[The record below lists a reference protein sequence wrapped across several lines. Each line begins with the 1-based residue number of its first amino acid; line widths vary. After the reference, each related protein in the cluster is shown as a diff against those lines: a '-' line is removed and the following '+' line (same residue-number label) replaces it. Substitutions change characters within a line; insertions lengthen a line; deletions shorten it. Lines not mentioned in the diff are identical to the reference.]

1 MLPTILTIYTT
12 GDALF
17 LQNVLNAVAMVTGTG
32 SFVTASA
39 IGMLV
44 GIVLM
49 GFKSIQ
55 TGKGFEL
62 SSIVICIIAWN
73 FFFGTTVNVN
83 VHDVITEEDRP
94 VDNVPAGVGVAGW
107 AISNIAYGLTEIME
121 QAFQSPYSTTTI
133 TGAAAGNGGLFN
145 DVTKTLN
152 TISKIGMYPQI
163 IQAINKDNG
172 TKADFRASAINF
184 VKDCT
189 FTAYALG
196 YKTSSDIQNNSVS
209 VRNTGSGE
217 SGALDFPEANGVY
230 FTHIKLGNSPD
241 GVTIGCE
248 QAWDRLDNAL
258 DVSFD
263 NSESYFNKNLTS
275 LLFPSEKFNEN
286 GTSNYTRGIDKATDI
301 MSYATRGTYGV
312 QEFMK
317 AAIMYDLFSNGA
329 IAVARDSNDVATAMM
344 LAQAR
349 RQRNVQWS
357 SEGTMFQKTMRPIMT
372 FMEGFTYAITP
383 FCGFLIL
390 MGMFG
395 LKLSLKYFMLVAWV
409 QSWLPCIAIANSYLN
424 TTMQRA
430 ILNFAGAGNYKGYN
444 FDSLHGVKILADTT
458 EDYIAT
464 GGMFMGAIPVITLFI
479 FSGSVYALNTLATRM
494 NGQDFINEKIAA
506 PDIISP
512 AAVMQG
518 MSQMNSQFGIGAQVR
533 SNWEALSFQ
542 YSDMS
547 SVIASQNRMMQYM
560 HNLGTSGTLS
570 DTNIYSLANDKGI
583 SDAWAQGF
591 SGQYENAKDKAK
603 SIGEAYIAAWNSY
616 HDESERFSVGG
627 NTAIGLGGNILALSM
642 GKGLSDNYSK
652 GIKTE
657 DASRINKMIN
667 DAEGY
672 KASEAAS
679 ALFTQNESIRNA
691 YSKSGAVSNS
701 FKVDYSNLQSEQNSY
716 QTSYNSALQSSFT
729 KSTTIPQALRDLKQ
743 YGGTQRIMDLYN
755 KQIQSNPYLR
765 EQAESTYRTLDQRGV
780 FAGASGEEAM
790 AIAAMKTL
798 AEVGGEQGNFNR
810 FAIASIL
817 EGRDVQTPN
826 FSLSN
831 RGSSV
836 NIANATEA
844 AISAGKNNVS
854 AQIGSL
860 QKSAPVNLTN
870 SGITQNHQNNESRVN
885 GKVREFENRLE
896 ASRIAERDKEVTD
909 NRNNITDSL
918 YQIAKDQGE
927 KSTDAKLWDDFCD
940 NYVYKAMG
948 GNETFSN
955 YLNGDGI
962 PLSDYSRS
970 AEAALKSTITSI
982 GAGSVNQEA
991 MNAFGEL
998 AKAHAVHGMMK
1009 VKTDDNFKDAPEF
1022 LRLKGAGMK
1031 NYQEVLSRTAADEAN
1046 AKDNFINITGMSE
1059 NDYNALMLNFD
1070 YLISNTGSSD
1080 AENGINVVN
1089 NIRNTIDLSCATN
1102 RLMNKK

>member
-1 MLPTILTIYTT
+1 MLPSILTIYTT

-32 SFVTASA
+32 SFVTASV

-49 GFKSIQ
+49 GFKSVQ
-55 TGKGFEL
+55 TGKGFDL

-73 FFFGTTVNVN
+73 FFFGSTVKVN

-107 AISNIAYGLTEIME
+107 AISNIAYGLTQIME

-133 TGAAAGNGGLFN
+133 TGGIAGNGGLFN

-172 TKADFRASAINF
+172 TKSDFRASATNF

-209 VRNTGSGE
+209 VKNTGTGD

-230 FTHIKLGNSPD
+230 FTHIKLGNSPE

-286 GTSNYTRGIDKATDI
+286 GTGNYTKGIDKATDI

-317 AAIMYDLFSNGA
+317 AAIMYDLFSAGA

-349 RQRNVQWS
+349 RQRNMQWS

-430 ILNFAGAGNYKGYN
+430 ILSFAGAGNYKGYN

-458 EDYIAT
+458 EDFIAT
-464 GGMFMGAIPVITLFI
+464 GGMFLGAIPVITLFI
-479 FSGSVYALNTLATRM
+479 FSGSVYALNSLATRM
-494 NGQDFINEKIAA
+494 NGQDFINEKIAT
-506 PDIISP
+506 PDIINP
-512 AAVMQG
+512 AAVVTG
-518 MSQMNSQFGIGAQVR
+518 MSQMNSQFGVGAQIR
-533 SNWEALSFQ
+533 SNWETLSFQ
-542 YSDMS
+542 YSDLS
-547 SVIASQNRMMQYM
+547 SVIASRNRALSWQNST
-560 HNLGTSGTLS
+560 NASSALS
-570 DTNIYSLANDKGI
+570 VSNAFSLAQQDGI
-583 SDAWAQGF
+583 GKAWEDSSNSLSSESLGF
-591 SGQYENAKDKAK
+591 LKSLGQEYAT
-603 SIGEAYIAAWNSY
+603 AWNQNHSASEQKNISASGAISLGASILSAGIRADNTLTDSY
-616 HDESERFSVGG
+616 A
-627 NTAIGLGGNILALSM
+627 NAIG
-642 GKGLSDNYSK
+642 
-652 GIKTE
+652 
-657 DASRINKMIN
+657 
-667 DAEGY
+667 
-672 KASEAAS
+672 
-679 ALFTQNESIRNA
+679 
-691 YSKSGAVSNS
+691 KSGANKINDLLQKSEALTAAESVSAALSENQSIQNAYNQVGGDGKS
-701 FKVDYSNLQSEQNSY
+701 FVKTFNTMKSNQESY
-716 QTSYNSALQSSFT
+716 AKNYQAAISSTFT
-729 KSTTIPQALRDLKQ
+729 KSVTIPQALRDLKQ

-755 KQIQSNPYLR
+755 EQIQNNPYLR
-765 EQAESTYRTLDQRGV
+765 EQTESTFRTLDQRGV
-780 FAGASGEEAM
+780 FAGASGNEAM

-798 AEVGGEQGNFNR
+798 SEVSGEQGNFNR
-810 FAIASIL
+810 YAIANIL
-817 EGRDVQTPN
+817 EGRKVEKPD

-831 RGSSV
+831 AGSSV
-836 NIANATEA
+836 NIADETNRQIENHKNA
-844 AISAGKNNVS
+844 V
-854 AQIGSL
+854 
-860 QKSAPVNLTN
+860 N
-870 SGITQNHQNNESRVN
+870 SGISALNKATSEAQSLTES
-885 GKVREFENRLE
+885 KIKDDHSFEKDNVGLLADME
-896 ASRIAERDKEVTD
+896 KNKQKEERIATYDKEVLGKRSEILS
-909 NRNNITDSL
+909 NAE
-918 YQIAKDQGE
+918 QIANEPDL
-927 KSTDAKLWDDFCD
+927 SLASNSVF
-940 NYVYKAMG
+940 KAMDANFNIVSNPLTRKDYDEIISNSARNALNPLMGSLGEG
-948 GNETFSN
+948 G
-955 YLNGDGI
+955 
-962 PLSDYSRS
+962 
-970 AEAALKSTITSI
+970 
-982 GAGSVNQEA
+982 VN
-991 MNAFGEL
+991 
-998 AKAHAVHGMMK
+998 
-1009 VKTDDNFKDAPEF
+1009 
-1022 LRLKGAGMK
+1022 
-1031 NYQEVLSRTAADEAN
+1031 DEAVKEFGDL
-1046 AKDNFINITGMSE
+1046 ATVHFTEAYKGSMGGRRGYTISEKEQSARDHFMKTTGMSE
-1059 NDYNALMLNFD
+1059 RDCNTLMSNLDYYANN
-1070 YLISNTGSSD
+1070 SGVSD
-1080 AENGINVVN
+1080 SGINVVAN
-1089 NIRNTIDLSCATN
+1089 MKGIIDLSCA
-1102 RLMNKK
+1102 NKRKGK

>member
-172 TKADFRASAINF
+172 TKSDFRASAINF

-217 SGALDFPEANGVY
+217 TGALDFPEANGVY

-286 GTSNYTRGIDKATDI
+286 GTTNYTRGIDKATDI

-533 SNWEALSFQ
+533 SNWETLSFQ
-542 YSDMS
+542 YSDLS
-547 SVIASQNRMMQYM
+547 SVIASRNRALSWQNSTNASSALSVSNAFSLAQQEGIASAWGDNKGSLSSESMTQLETIGRKYAQAWNSN
-560 HNLGTSGTLS
+560 HSASDQKDFSREGHIALGASIVSGGIGTNHTLS
-570 DTNIYSLANDKGI
+570 DSYASAIGAQAANEINNLLQESKGLAATD
-583 SDAWAQGF
+583 SVSAAL
-591 SGQYENAKDKAK
+591 SENRA
-603 SIGEAYIAAWNSY
+603 IQEAYNKVGEEGKSFVKTFNEMKSDQQSYLKAYQAA
-616 HDESERFSVGG
+616 
-627 NTAIGLGGNILALSM
+627 
-642 GKGLSDNYSK
+642 
-652 GIKTE
+652 
-657 DASRINKMIN
+657 
-667 DAEGY
+667 
-672 KASEAAS
+672 
-679 ALFTQNESIRNA
+679 
-691 YSKSGAVSNS
+691 
-701 FKVDYSNLQSEQNSY
+701 
-716 QTSYNSALQSSFT
+716 TSSTFT
-729 KSTTIPQALRDLKQ
+729 KSVTIPQALRDLKQ

-755 KQIQSNPYLR
+755 NQIQNNPYLR

-817 EGRDVQTPN
+817 EGKDIETPN

-831 RGSSV
+831 AGSSV
-836 NIANATEA
+836 NIAGETKSQIENYKNA
-844 AISAGKNNVS
+844 V
-854 AQIGSL
+854 
-860 QKSAPVNLTN
+860 N
-870 SGITQNHQNNESRVN
+870 SGISALNKATSDAQSLTES
-885 GKVREFENRLE
+885 KIKDDHSFEKDNVGLLADME
-896 ASRIAERDKEVTD
+896 KNKKKEERIAAYDKDVLGRRAEILSNAEQIAREQTGRILPAGVTVFTGD
-909 NRNNITDSL
+909 LDYVEKNRNS
-918 YQIAKDQGE
+918 
-927 KSTDAKLWDDFCD
+927 SVF
-940 NYVYKAMG
+940 KAMEENINPITNP
-948 GNETFSN
+948 NELLN
-955 YLNGDGI
+955 Y
-962 PLSDYSRS
+962 
-970 AEAALKSTITSI
+970 E
-982 GAGSVNQEA
+982 
-991 MNAFGEL
+991 
-998 AKAHAVHGMMK
+998 
-1009 VKTDDNFKDAPEF
+1009 
-1022 LRLKGAGMK
+1022 
-1031 NYQEVLSRTAADEAN
+1031 
-1046 AKDNFINITGMSE
+1046 E
-1059 NDYNALMLNFD
+1059 N
-1070 YLISNTGSSD
+1070 ISNT
-1080 AENGINVVN
+1080 ARNVLNPLMGNLGKGGVN
-1089 NIRNTIDLSCATN
+1089 DEVVKEFGDVSIEFTR
-1102 RLMNKK
+1102 

>member
-1 MLPTILTIYTT
+1 MLPSILTIYTT

-32 SFVTASA
+32 SFVTASV

-44 GIVLM
+44 GIILM
-49 GFKSIQ
+49 GFKSVQ
-55 TGKGFEL
+55 TGKGFDL

-73 FFFGTTVNVN
+73 FFFGSTVKVN

-107 AISNIAYGLTEIME
+107 AISNIAYGLTQIME

-133 TGAAAGNGGLFN
+133 TGGVAGNGGLFN

-172 TKADFRASAINF
+172 TKSDFRASATNF

-209 VRNTGSGE
+209 VKNTGTGD

-230 FTHIKLGNSPD
+230 FTHIKLGNSPE

-286 GTSNYTRGIDKATDI
+286 GTGNYTKGIDKATDI

-317 AAIMYDLFSNGA
+317 AAIMYDLFSSGA

-349 RQRNVQWS
+349 RQRNMQWS

-430 ILNFAGAGNYKGYN
+430 ILSFAGAGNYKGYN

-458 EDYIAT
+458 EDFIAT
-464 GGMFMGAIPVITLFI
+464 GGMFLGAIPVITLFI
-479 FSGSVYALNTLATRM
+479 FSGSVYALNSLATRM
-494 NGQDFINEKIAA
+494 NGQDFINEKIAT
-506 PDIISP
+506 PDIINP
-512 AAVMQG
+512 AAVITG
-518 MSQMNSQFGIGAQVR
+518 MSQMNSQFGVGAQIR
-533 SNWEALSFQ
+533 SNWETLSFQ
-542 YSDMS
+542 YSDLS
-547 SVIASQNRMMQYM
+547 SVIASRNRALSWQNST
-560 HNLGTSGTLS
+560 NASSALS
-570 DTNIYSLANDKGI
+570 VSNAFSLAQQDGI
-583 SDAWAQGF
+583 GKAWSDNISSSSAESLGF
-591 SGQYENAKDKAK
+591 LR
-603 SIGEAYIAAWNSY
+603 SIGQTYANAWNNSHSASEQKNLTEHGAIALGASILSAGIRADNTLTDSY
-616 HDESERFSVGG
+616 ANAIGESGANSINKLLQDSKALTAAESVSAALSENQSIQNAYNQVGG
-627 NTAIGLGGNILALSM
+627 DGKSFVKTFNTMKSNQESYA
-642 GKGLSDNYSK
+642 KNYQ
-652 GIKTE
+652 
-657 DASRINKMIN
+657 
-667 DAEGY
+667 
-672 KASEAAS
+672 AA
-679 ALFTQNESIRNA
+679 
-691 YSKSGAVSNS
+691 
-701 FKVDYSNLQSEQNSY
+701 
-716 QTSYNSALQSSFT
+716 TSSTFT
-729 KSTTIPQALRDLKQ
+729 KSVTVPQALRDLNQ

-755 KQIQSNPYLR
+755 EQIQNNPYLR
-765 EQAESTYRTLDQRGV
+765 EQTESTYRTLDQRGV
-780 FAGASGEEAM
+780 FAGASGNEAM

-798 AEVGGEQGNFNR
+798 SEVGGEQGNFNR
-810 FAIASIL
+810 YAIANIL
-817 EGRDVQTPN
+817 EGRKVEKPD

-831 RGSSV
+831 AGSSV
-836 NIANATEA
+836 NIADETNRQIENHKNA
-844 AISAGKNNVS
+844 V
-854 AQIGSL
+854 
-860 QKSAPVNLTN
+860 N
-870 SGITQNHQNNESRVN
+870 SGIGALNKATSEAQALTESKIRDDHSFEKDNVGLITDMEKNEQ
-885 GKVREFENRLE
+885 KEE
-896 ASRIAERDKEVTD
+896 RIATYDKEVLGKRSEILS
-909 NRNNITDSL
+909 NAE
-918 YQIAKDQGE
+918 QIANEPDL
-927 KSTDAKLWDDFCD
+927 SLASNSVF
-940 NYVYKAMG
+940 KAMDANFNIVSNPLTRKDYDEIISNSARNALNPLMGSLGEG
-948 GNETFSN
+948 G
-955 YLNGDGI
+955 
-962 PLSDYSRS
+962 
-970 AEAALKSTITSI
+970 
-982 GAGSVNQEA
+982 VN
-991 MNAFGEL
+991 
-998 AKAHAVHGMMK
+998 
-1009 VKTDDNFKDAPEF
+1009 
-1022 LRLKGAGMK
+1022 
-1031 NYQEVLSRTAADEAN
+1031 DEAVKEFGDL
-1046 AKDNFINITGMSE
+1046 ATVHFTEAYKGSMGGRRGYTISEKEQSARDHFMKTTGMSE
-1059 NDYNALMLNFD
+1059 RDCNTLMSNLDYYANN
-1070 YLISNTGSSD
+1070 SGVSD
-1080 AENGINVVN
+1080 SGINVVAN
-1089 NIRNTIDLSCATN
+1089 MKGIIDLSCA
-1102 RLMNKK
+1102 NKRKGK